1 MSQTGYEGVKSF
13 DLGGKECGLVNV
25 KRITVRRR
33 KKSKGGDEWLYRR
46 DRRMHPELANVEIS
60 GTRREGQ
67 GQGWCRV

>member
-1 MSQTGYEGVKSF
+1 
-13 DLGGKECGLVNV
+13 VNV